1 MMLMAQLTAEFDP
14 RACIQLLQIPT
25 DPRDRSRAYRRLLSA
40 ISNPSS
46 LPGLDGL
53 AKWIMWYAADKV
65 KSPAHGII
73 GVTSQHSRL
82 TISSCTHN
90 VPMET

>member
-1 MMLMAQLTAEFDP
+1 MMLMDQLTAEFDP
-14 RACIQLLQIPT
+14 QACIQLLQVPT

-40 ISNPSS
+40 ISNPSP
-46 LPGLDGL
+46 LPRLDGL
-53 AKWIMWYAADKV
+53 AKWIMWYSADKV
-65 KSPAHGII
+65 RSPVHIII
-73 GVTSQHSRL
+73 GVTSQYLRL